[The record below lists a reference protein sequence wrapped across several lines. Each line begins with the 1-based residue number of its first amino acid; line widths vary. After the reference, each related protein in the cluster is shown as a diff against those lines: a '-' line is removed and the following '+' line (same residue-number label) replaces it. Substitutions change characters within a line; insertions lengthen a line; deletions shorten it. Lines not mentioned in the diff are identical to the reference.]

1 MIRALRSAGRRGS
14 LNAGCSLGALP
25 RRPAKAFRGPFRGSR
40 GLGEQLLL
48 DNSTL
53 GDGAFLIRA
62 VLLNAGDDTV
72 KRRRRAA

>member
-1 MIRALRSAGRRGS
+1 
-14 LNAGCSLGALP
+14 
-25 RRPAKAFRGPFRGSR
+25 
-40 GLGEQLLL
+40 LGEQLLL